1 MKLLTK
7 AEVAEILKCHVKTI
21 RYYVST
27 RQIPFIMI
35 GKEAM
40 FRLESIE
47 TWLCE
52 REQRVVAY

>member
-7 AEVAEILKCHVKTI
+7 SDVAEILKCQVKTI
-21 RYYVST
+21 KYYVST

-47 TWLCE
+47 DWLCE
-52 REQRVVAY
+52 REQKAIA